1 MADCSG
7 IGLLLGPFEDGELE
21 PHEMQEVARHLAQ
34 CPECEATLTDYHT
47 LGRSLRDAAW
57 QSLPDGFAQ
66 AVQARIARARVP
78 IWMRT
83 KGFIGLLGQRVAMGL
98 AFGATAAAVAVVT
111 AIIITPYAQ
120 RFVRRNAPPAQLAS
134 VKQEPKVA
142 SKAVGAELAAAGRD
156 SSAVI
161 SRLEAQSP
169 AVAVW
174 SEPRTDTTVIW
185 LPDQR

>member
-1 MADCSG
+1 
-7 IGLLLGPFEDGELE
+7 
-21 PHEMQEVARHLAQ
+21 MQDVARHLAQ

-47 LGRSLRDAAW
+47 LGRHLRDAAW

-78 IWMRT
+78 LWMRT
-83 KGFIGLLGQRVAMGL
+83 KGFLGSLGQRVAMGL
-98 AFGATAAAVAVVT
+98 AFGATAAAVAVLT
-111 AIIITPYAQ
+111 AIIVTPYAQ
-120 RFVRRNAPPAQLAS
+120 QFVRRNVPAAAQLAR

-142 SKAVGAELAAAGRD
+142 SEPGRAELAAATRD

-174 SEPRTDTTVIW
+174 SEPQTDTTVIW